1 ARTSSATGAGCGR
14 RAKAGADM
22 DEKTLWLDCW
32 PGSTGAR
39 LLPKPGARRNGSG
52 MQDENF
58 LSQVPAASALFL
70 REEEV
75 RRGIEYLFFA
85 HNALWRAIDTRLAEK
100 ELGRAH
106 YRALYFIARQPG
118 LTISDLLG
126 LLGITKQS
134 LGRVV
139 KELDARALLT
149 TRPGNR
155 DRRQKELRLT
165 SEGRALENA
174 IFSQLRDTMS
184 RAYTHAGQAAVTG
197 FWQVSEAL

>member
-1 ARTSSATGAGCGR
+1 
-14 RAKAGADM
+14 
-22 DEKTLWLDCW
+22 
-32 PGSTGAR
+32 
-39 LLPKPGARRNGSG
+39 

-85 HNALWRAIDTRLAEK
+85 HSALWRAIDTRLAEK

-134 LGRVV
+134 LGRVI

-165 SEGRALENA
+165 AEGRALESA

-197 FWQVSEAL
+197 FWQVSEALLPPRERGRVARLGRPPE

>member
-1 ARTSSATGAGCGR
+1 MA
-14 RAKAGADM
+14 
-22 DEKTLWLDCW
+22 
-32 PGSTGAR
+32 
-39 LLPKPGARRNGSG
+39 
-52 MQDENF
+52 DENF

-75 RRGIEYLFFA
+75 RRGIEFLLFG
-85 HNALWRAIDTRLAEK
+85 HGALWRAGDARLAENG
-100 ELGRAH
+100 LGRAH

-118 LTISDLLG
+118 LTISDLLA

-134 LGRVV
+134 LGRVI
-139 KELDARALLT
+139 KDLEAREMLV

-165 SEGRALENA
+165 PAGRSVEAA
-174 IFSQLRDTMS
+174 VFGQLRDAMS

-197 FWQVSEAL
+197 FWQVNEALMSPRERQRVARLGSES

>member
-1 ARTSSATGAGCGR
+1 V
-14 RAKAGADM
+14 RASCQSPA
-22 DEKTLWLDCW
+22 
-32 PGSTGAR
+32 
-39 LLPKPGARRNGSG
+39 PGATVVA
-52 MQDENF
+52 MHDENF

-85 HNALWRAIDTRLAEK
+85 HGALWRAIDTRLAEK

-134 LGRVV
+134 LGRVI
-139 KELDARALLT
+139 KDLDARALLT

-165 SEGRALENA
+165 PEGRALESA

-197 FWQVSEAL
+197 FWQVSEALLPPRERGRVARLGRPPD

>member
-1 ARTSSATGAGCGR
+1 MG
-14 RAKAGADM
+14 
-22 DEKTLWLDCW
+22 
-32 PGSTGAR
+32 
-39 LLPKPGARRNGSG
+39 
-52 MQDENF
+52 
-58 LSQVPAASALFL
+58 
-70 REEEV
+70 
-75 RRGIEYLFFA
+75 RGIEYLFFA
-85 HNALWRAIDTRLAEK
+85 HGALWRAIDARLAEN

-118 LTISDLLG
+118 LTITDLLT

-139 KELDARALLT
+139 KELEAREMLV

-165 SEGRALENA
+165 EAGRALEKSV
-174 IFSQLRDTMS
+174 FVPLRDAMS

-197 FWQVSEAL
+197 FWQVSEALVPPRERSRIAALGREPG

>member
-1 ARTSSATGAGCGR
+1 
-14 RAKAGADM
+14 M
-22 DEKTLWLDCW
+22 
-32 PGSTGAR
+32 P
-39 LLPKPGARRNGSG
+39 
-52 MQDENF
+52 DENF

-85 HNALWRAIDTRLAEK
+85 HGALWRAIDARLAEN

-118 LTISDLLG
+118 LTITDLLT

-139 KELDARALLT
+139 KELEAREMLV

-165 SEGRALENA
+165 EAGRALEKSV
-174 IFSQLRDTMS
+174 FVLLRDAMS

-197 FWQVSEAL
+197 FWQVSEALVPARERSRIAALGREPG

>member
-1 ARTSSATGAGCGR
+1 
-14 RAKAGADM
+14 M
-22 DEKTLWLDCW
+22 
-32 PGSTGAR
+32 P
-39 LLPKPGARRNGSG
+39 
-52 MQDENF
+52 DENF

-85 HNALWRAIDTRLAEK
+85 HGALWRAIDARLAEN

-118 LTISDLLG
+118 LTITDLLT

-139 KELDARALLT
+139 KELEAREMLV

-165 SEGRALENA
+165 EAGRALEKSVFA
-174 IFSQLRDTMS
+174 LLRDAMS

-197 FWQVSEAL
+197 FWQVSEALVPARERSRIAALGREPG